1 MTGFLRVKSFY
12 RGWIRERR
20 RMGRVIAARKREEE
34 EQEEEEEE
42 RRAWEWERVACLL
55 VFVGMRMCERV
66 HARLS
71 ERMRADTWRSHHIV
85 ESSLPV
91 WAVLYLSLAP
101 SFPFYSLPL
110 SFVLFSLPSFFPVFF
125 FTSLCLL
132 LSPLSLFFLFKL
144 SLTMVQDFYCLG
156 RRGNNWQRWVGW
168 IGRDGWLY
176 WINVGISEFHFEFGE
191 R

>member
-1 MTGFLRVKSFY
+1 
-12 RGWIRERR
+12 
-20 RMGRVIAARKREEE
+20 
-34 EQEEEEEE
+34 
-42 RRAWEWERVACLL
+42 
-55 VFVGMRMCERV
+55 MRMCERV
-66 HARLS
+66 HACLS
-71 ERMRADTWRSHHIV
+71 ECMRADTWRSHHIV

-144 SLTMVQDFYCLG
+144 SLTGLQDAGFLLPRQTGEQLTKVSRMNRKRRMVILNKCGDF
-156 RRGNNWQRWVGW
+156 W
-168 IGRDGWLY
+168 IPL
-176 WINVGISEFHFEFGE
+176 WIWGAVETCFGKSHYSS
-191 R
+191 RLIC